1 VQLRHDVELLV
12 RIIKSSYAEEVLA
25 RFDGSAQGV
34 MGVVRESLSLGSQ
47 SLVIMVPA
55 LSNVLTEAL
64 TEKCV
69 EVRL

>member
-1 VQLRHDVELLV
+1 
-12 RIIKSSYAEEVLA
+12 
-25 RFDGSAQGV
+25 
-34 MGVVRESLSLGSQ
+34 VRESLSLGSQ